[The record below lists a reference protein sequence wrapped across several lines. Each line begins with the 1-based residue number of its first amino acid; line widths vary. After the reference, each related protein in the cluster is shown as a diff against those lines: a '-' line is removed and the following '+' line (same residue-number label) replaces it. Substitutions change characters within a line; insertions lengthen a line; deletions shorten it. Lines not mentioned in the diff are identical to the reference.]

1 MKAYGLY
8 DVQLVISTGV
18 QLSDERD
25 EREPLFLCLYTYA
38 CACVSMLGLDLLQ
51 RVRQLY
57 MDIYVETNLCGS

>member
-1 MKAYGLY
+1 MKETKESLY
-8 DVQLVISTGV
+8 
-18 QLSDERD
+18 
-25 EREPLFLCLYTYA
+25 LYVDIYA